1 MFVQFCSQ
9 NLPSFEPFLG
19 FFWPWFSLGPLGT
32 SFILSLVP
40 LSSPSPSSRI
50 VCLSVCLS
58 LDCLSSDCV
67 LCACFETKFRFL
79 DFLIFISLCVWLDGS
94 GERKEGRKDGR
105 KEGGELGLL
114 CRWKN
119 SSAAGGVFGDLKI
132 FYCLLLQSLLKFQ
145 LPVIIRRSFCSSL
158 SRLLCD
164 LLMMLFFWV
173 FWVLGLDELWSS
185 SSRNRCC
192 FAAQF
197 AITFKYKTFKSFGD
211 DGWWGAEC
219 TDDSSSSSCL

>member
-19 FFWPWFSLGPLGT
+19 FFGLDSHWVHEEQASSCLLF
-32 SFILSLVP
+32 P
-40 LSSPSPSSRI
+40 LSSPSPNSQI
-50 VCLSVCLS
+50 VCLSVCLLS

-67 LCACFETKFRFL
+67 LCACFETEFCVL
-79 DFLIFISLCVWLDGS
+79 DFVIFRSLCVWLDFGDR
-94 GERKEGRKDGR
+94 EEGR

-119 SSAAGGVFGDLKI
+119 SSAAAGVFGDLQI
-132 FYCLLLQSLLKFQ
+132 CFCLLLKFQ
-145 LPVIIRRSFCSSL
+145 LPVIIIRSFCSSL
-158 SRLLCD
+158 SRLLCN
-164 LLMMLFFWV
+164 LSMFFFGV

-185 SSRNRCC
+185 SLRNRCC

-197 AITFKYKTFKSFGD
+197 AITFQVQDFQEF
-211 DGWWGAEC
+211 WG
-219 TDDSSSSSCL
+219 